1 MAAPEVSVVVPAHER
16 PARLARL
23 LDALAAQTLPPE
35 RFEVVVVHDCVG
47 EDSARLLAGHDLA
60 RAGVLRSVRLAPGT
74 GRPSVQ
80 RNRGWREAAAPL
92 IAFTDD
98 DCRPH
103 EGWLASLLSAAQ
115 GVPGA
120 VVQGAT
126 RPDPGEE
133 HLLARPL
140 ARSLHVDPPGP
151 YGQTCNVL
159 YPRELLER
167 LEGFAEHLPAAA
179 GEDTDLFLRAR
190 EAGAAVAAAPK
201 ALVWHA
207 VTVPSLGEALRGLG
221 RWQHVAYVVK
231 RHPQVREQLTLRVF
245 WKPAHARLLLALA
258 GLGLTRRRVAGVP
271 AGAALAVPWLWSEG
285 RAHGVRALPGRLVV
299 DLGELAVAVR
309 GALRYRTPFL

>member
-1 MAAPEVSVVVPAHER
+1 
-16 PARLARL
+16 
-23 LDALAAQTLPPE
+23 
-35 RFEVVVVHDCVG
+35 
-47 EDSARLLAGHDLA
+47 
-60 RAGVLRSVRLAPGT
+60 
-74 GRPSVQ
+74 VQ
-80 RNRGWREAAAPL
+80 RNRGWREAVAPL

-103 EGWLASLLSAAQ
+103 EDWLASLLSAAH

-140 ARSLHVDPPGP
+140 ARSLHVDPPGL

-159 YPRELLER
+159 YPRDLLER

-190 EAGAAVAAAPK
+190 EAGAAVAAAPE

-207 VTVPSLGEALRGLG
+207 VTVPTLGEAVRGLV

-231 RHPQVREQLTLRVF
+231 RHPQMREHLTLGVF
-245 WKPAHARLLLALA
+245 WKPAHARLALALA
-258 GLGLTRRRVAGVP
+258 GLALAGLVLARRRVAGVP

-285 RAHGVRALPGRLVV
+285 RAHGVRALPARLVV
-299 DLGELAVAVR
+299 DLGEIAVALR